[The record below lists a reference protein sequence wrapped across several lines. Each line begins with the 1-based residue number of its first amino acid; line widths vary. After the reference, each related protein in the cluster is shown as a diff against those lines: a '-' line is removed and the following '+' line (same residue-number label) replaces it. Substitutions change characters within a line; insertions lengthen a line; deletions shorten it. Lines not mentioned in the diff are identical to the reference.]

1 MPDNPTTASPVT
13 VPSSDGVEL
22 ALHDLGGEG
31 PQLLIAH
38 ATGFCAGVYRPMV
51 PVLGTRFHVWALDFR
66 GHGASTLPDAGGA
79 LSWTGMADD
88 VLAVVDHLGGAPVH
102 GIGHSMGGACLMAAE
117 RRRPGTIRAAL
128 LFEPIIIPDH
138 WEKTPGE
145 NPLAASARRRRPSFP
160 SRLEALGRYA
170 SRPPLSA
177 FRADVLAAYVEHGFV
192 DAPDGSVTLAC
203 APETEAQTF
212 EATGKPTI
220 TQMHDVPVPT
230 LVAYGTHDPFPGP
243 GDFAPLVAAA
253 LPNGTERAYPHLG
266 HFGPLQD
273 PDTIADDALEFLTAH
288 P

>member
-1 MPDNPTTASPVT
+1 
-13 VPSSDGVEL
+13 
-22 ALHDLGGEG
+22 
-31 PQLLIAH
+31 
-38 ATGFCAGVYRPMV
+38 MV
-51 PVLGTRFHVWALDFR
+51 V
-66 GHGASTLPDAGGA
+66 
-79 LSWTGMADD
+79 
-88 VLAVVDHLGGAPVH
+88 
-102 GIGHSMGGACLMAAE
+102 
-117 RRRPGTIRAAL
+117 
-128 LFEPIIIPDH
+128 
-138 WEKTPGE
+138 EKT
-145 NPLAASARRRRPSFP
+145 SVARVGTAEFRTFEVSELQG
-160 SRLEALGRYA
+160 SLRLTFQGATDSTGT
-170 SRPPLSA
+170 PA
-177 FRADVLAAYVEHGFV
+177 FRFV